1 MLPPFF
7 DEQVLQELQSIRQA
21 QRFQV
26 ADILYEFVDKQSQEE
41 QHQQLKAMEPIKPK
55 NIDFFRTKLL
65 LLLFQQKKQS
75 KITIT

>member
-55 NIDFFRTKLL
+55 NMIFFEPNYYYYYFNKKNN
-65 LLLFQQKKQS
+65 QK
-75 KITIT
+75 

>member
-41 QHQQLKAMEPIKPK
+41 QHQQQKAMEPIKPTNMIFFEPNYYYYFVKKKK
-55 NIDFFRTKLL
+55 N
-65 LLLFQQKKQS
+65 QK
-75 KITIT
+75 